1 MNNISK
7 EYIEKELS
15 DSLYKIEVA
24 QSVTS
29 TNSIMKNRAKEGDGE
44 FSVLIAAHQSSGRGR
59 VGRSFHSPRDTG
71 LYMSILL
78 KPQDKLN
85 PLFITTD
92 AAVCC
97 ARVFERMS
105 KKRASIK
112 WVNDIYIDSRK
123 VCGILTE
130 GASGENGYAVLGIG
144 VNVIPPKE
152 GFPED
157 IKDRAGCVFDE
168 NAPFLREKVAAE
180 ILKEFYKIYTFENRN
195 DLLCEYRERS
205 MVIGKEIEI
214 IKDDTNEKA
223 FVLSIDED
231 YSIVIKKQ
239 NGDIVRKNSGEIS
252 IKIEKHL

>member
-7 EYIEKELS
+7 EYIEKELHG
-15 DSLYKIEVA
+15 SLYKIEVT

-29 TNSIMKNRAKEGDGE
+29 TNSIMKNRAKEGDAE
-44 FSVLIAAHQSSGRGR
+44 FCVLIAAHQSGGRGR
-59 VGRSFHSPRDTG
+59 LGRSFHSPDGTG

-78 KPQDKLN
+78 KPHDKSN

-105 KKRASIK
+105 KKSAYIK
-112 WVNDIYIDSRK
+112 WVNDIYIDNKK

-130 GASGENGYAVLGIG
+130 GAPGENGYAVLGIG
-144 VNVIPPKE
+144 VNVTPPEE

-168 NAPFLREKVAAE
+168 ATPFIREKVAAE
-180 ILKEFYKIYTFENRN
+180 ILKEFYKIYIFENRC
-195 DLLCEYRERS
+195 DLLSEYRERS

-214 IKDDTNEKA
+214 IKEDTHEKA

-231 YSIVIKKQ
+231 YSLVIKKQ
-239 NGDIVRKNSGEIS
+239 NGDIDKKNSGEIS
-252 IKIEKHL
+252 IKIEQN